1 MSKAA
6 IILAA
11 GAPEHFSGGLVF
23 RATRP
28 VSRRKN
34 ATQKI
39 NGARD
44 E

>member
-11 GAPEHFSGGLVF
+11 GAPGAFF
-23 RATRP
+23 RVASIRSCGS

-34 ATQKI
+34 ATKKLK
-39 NGARD
+39 GARD